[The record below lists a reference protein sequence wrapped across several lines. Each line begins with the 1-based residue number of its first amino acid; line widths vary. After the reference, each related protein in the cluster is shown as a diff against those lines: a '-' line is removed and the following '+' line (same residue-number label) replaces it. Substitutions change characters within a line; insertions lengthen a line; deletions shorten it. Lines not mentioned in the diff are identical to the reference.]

1 MFIFAAIFCNL
12 VILLSLVSSEN
23 EVSKV
28 FSQTKILNA
37 CKNICRCKTDAF
49 IKNDEDRHITWS
61 KIYIHCTTFN
71 NLHKIFLDRKQMIYN
86 EDSNEY
92 DEPVEYNEALP
103 PEIQDISDNIYN
115 GYKSSKN
122 EKKTFEIIEVE
133 IDEVSKASFETKM
146 NQYDEY
152 YYLKYITKLTFR
164 GTSCLNRISG
174 EKFLQYLP
182 NLYMLSIKSS
192 AETLDIELVDL
203 SNLLDFR
210 IEVGNAVNLYCAFEN
225 EMCLSNPKG
234 LSNFEIY
241 FNNIQDFTKTGLNI
255 YGKME
260 LPKKI
265 EDFLLSYDKSSER
278 VTPCSTLQT
287 NTEIKLE
294 KKKKLFENIE
304 FQKFHFIMPYE
315 KEYRNEFKNVL
326 LQAKDT
332 IADINVLNEIHI
344 EGERTIVESLLI
356 KVYELGLQNK
366 LVLQLN
372 NFDSNFD
379 IPILY
384 APQTS
389 FDESQFEKCNYG
401 EKILK
406 NSDMNV
412 YVDNVEN
419 IAVIRGFHLKLSQ
432 LFDLK
437 EHFQNSKDIR
447 VYTYNID
454 IDTEPYESFYN
465 IFKEKLYKDG
475 GIKFIVYYVNI
486 GSTKQEKINGF
497 YPGDD
502 TPFRGSFHYRKY
514 FQLQFIS
521 MKNFD
526 EPDPIFTRAI
536 TTCLIM
542 NVGVYHK
549 RAPNSLLLD
558 NKMLSTWYNIIKNSL
573 KYNDTLYNSLEISR
587 SQSAFKYLQSYIT
600 MSDNMNAQMTRVPL
614 LSIQILSQNIQILA
628 QAGRDIRDKSKHLNT
643 LKTLNSQSQQTL
655 QAIGDSKI
663 SILKASMK
671 KSISLGEI
679 EKRKQK
685 DIEKQWNQTQQLIDY
700 LTKEFETFKTEVE
713 TESVTFK
720 NGVILATSLAVAEAA
735 AEAVNCIIGI
745 FSGGFNPA
753 KALNAARKIFT
764 KLGSIIPKVIK
775 VMRAIKSLIDKR
787 KLLGTTFK
795 KVKEAWKNM
804 GPKLTSFFQSQKN
817 VLLEWWNKK
826 KNDKDLVNKYSDKI
840 TEFFKKEGTA
850 ESTKEIVENTISLT
864 KAIRTVKIG
873 YDPGQP
879 LTGIHDG
886 FNYSRFTT
894 IKEAVEKFK
903 HPGVNETINLGQN
916 LSSVDVFK
924 WTIAKEHVTGMMDT
938 TLSDDV
944 PEATNYRTALLKL
957 ITTGETRTQAALD
970 QAVLE
975 TSFSAS
981 CFAWELYTEEG
992 ISIGNEIEKT
1002 KENLK
1007 GDKPS
1012 GETLSNEI
1020 KKLNSSLHLDI
1031 EWEQLAIKL
1040 ELVHLNEEYCNAYYY
1055 FHLEKCEDDL
1065 RINPSDDL
1073 EKILS
1078 IQNILL
1084 YQSNSKLQ
1092 NLFPPPQTFTDLSI
1106 TIEQPKYCKCFEIFK
1121 TKKDS
1126 AEINVI
1132 TITNDDINYRKRA
1145 VEEMYES
1152 VKECLIPHLDYKK
1165 LKENTILTKKHID
1178 NEDLEKLKE
1187 RKIAN
1192 DLLDNCIN
1200 NPIENV
1206 KKNKQFVYKVDIDSS
1221 YFIGHERVRIDEVKV
1236 IFKGAKTT
1244 NGIVKI
1250 YAESTGIS
1258 EDRYKDQC
1266 YKFIG
1271 DRWIRLL
1278 SYYSKSSISN
1288 EANTDVTQKK
1298 DIAPNLVKLLERELY
1313 DQVTFIDTANIH
1325 KKFEGLFTSP
1335 TVFTTWSFIIP
1346 EKINPGLNLEELKEI
1361 ELKFSGS
1368 FITTDY
1374 NKEITQCKVKDK
1386 EEIEATAETQQ
1397 KKKIKKKIK
1406 KRKTKENIQ
1415 QKKYI

>member
-1 MFIFAAIFCNL
+1 MK
-12 VILLSLVSSEN
+12 LSTDYENGRARRRPLYLSDEEYKTNDKKKSKLTHKEN
-23 EVSKV
+23 EVGLASSPTPPTTLNTQLPHLFPTTPSPLYSALSQPSFLFLSQSPPRLTLPLIETLSKCFGSSALV
-28 FSQTKILNA
+28 QTCFKA
-37 CKNICRCKTDAF
+37 QQKTASS
-49 IKNDEDRHITWS
+49 NDNEIEKSDLPVS
-61 KIYIHCTTFN
+61 NTTMRF
-71 NLHKIFLDRKQMIYN
+71 
-86 EDSNEY
+86 
-92 DEPVEYNEALP
+92 
-103 PEIQDISDNIYN
+103 
-115 GYKSSKN
+115 
-122 EKKTFEIIEVE
+122 FEIVEVV
-133 IDEVSKASFETKM
+133 IDEVSEASFDSIM
-146 NQYDEY
+146 NREDDY
-152 YYLKYITKLTFR
+152 YYLKYITKLTFS
-164 GTSCLNRISG
+164 GTSCLNTIRG
-174 EKFLQYLP
+174 NMFLQYLP
-182 NLYMLSIKSS
+182 NLYMLSIISS

-203 SNLLDFR
+203 SNLHDFR
-210 IEVGNAVNLYCAFEN
+210 INVGNAVNLYCAFEN
-225 EMCLSNPKG
+225 ELCLSNPKG

-241 FNNIQDFTKTGLNI
+241 FDNIQDISKTGL
-255 YGKME
+255 
-260 LPKKI
+260 KI
-265 EDFLLSYDKSSER
+265 K
-278 VTPCSTLQT
+278 
-287 NTEIKLE
+287 
-294 KKKKLFENIE
+294 
-304 FQKFHFIMPYE
+304 
-315 KEYRNEFKNVL
+315 
-326 LQAKDT
+326 
-332 IADINVLNEIHI
+332 VLNEIHI

-356 KVYELGLQNK
+356 KVFELGLQNK
-366 LVLQLN
+366 LVLTLYN
-372 NFDSNFD
+372 NDVKFD

-406 NSDMNV
+406 NSDMEV
-412 YVDNVEN
+412 YVDKVEN
-419 IAVIRGFHLKLSQ
+419 IAIIRGFHLKLSQ

-437 EHFQNSKDIR
+437 DQYRNSKDIR

-454 IDTEPYESFYN
+454 IDTEPCETFFK
-465 IFKEKLYKDG
+465 IFQGKLYKDG

-486 GSTKQEKINGF
+486 GSTKQEEIKGY
-497 YPGDD
+497 YPGDYA
-502 TPFRGSFHYRKY
+502 PFRGSFYYRKY

-542 NVGVYHK
+542 NIGVYHK
-549 RAPNSLLLD
+549 RAPNSLLFD
-558 NKMLSTWYNIIKNSL
+558 NKKLSTWYDVIKNSL
-573 KYNDTLYNSLEISR
+573 NYNISLYNSLEISR

-600 MSDNMNAQMTRVPL
+600 MSDNMNAQITRVPF
-614 LSIQILSQNIQILA
+614 LSLQILSQNIQILA
-628 QAGRDIRDKSKHLNT
+628 QAGRDIRDKSKHFKT
-643 LKTLNSQSQQTL
+643 LMTLNSQSQKTL

-663 SILKASMK
+663 SILKASME

-685 DIEKQWNQTQQLIDY
+685 DIEKQWSQTQQLIDY

-753 KALNAARKIFT
+753 KALNAARKVFT
-764 KLGSIIPKVIK
+764 KLGK
-775 VMRAIKSLIDKR
+775 
-787 KLLGTTFK
+787 
-795 KVKEAWKNM
+795 
-804 GPKLTSFFQSQKN
+804 
-817 VLLEWWNKK
+817 
-826 KNDKDLVNKYSDKI
+826 
-840 TEFFKKEGTA
+840 FFKKEGRA

-886 FNYSRFTT
+886 FNYSRFST
-894 IKEAVEKFK
+894 IQEAVEKFK

-957 ITTGETRTQAALD
+957 ITTGETRTQASLD
-970 QAVLE
+970 QAELE

-981 CFAWELYTEEG
+981 CFAWELYTNEG

-1002 KENLK
+1002 EENLK
-1007 GDKPS
+1007 DDKPS
-1012 GETLSNEI
+1012 DGSLSNKI
-1020 KKLNSSLHLDI
+1020 KKSISSLHLDI

-1106 TIEQPKYCKCFEIFK
+1106 NIEQPKYCQCFEIFTTSK
-1121 TKKDS
+1121 ES
-1126 AEINVI
+1126 VEIKVI
-1132 TITNDDINYRKRA
+1132 TDEDINNRKRA
-1145 VEEMYES
+1145 VEAKYQS
-1152 VKECLIPHLDYKK
+1152 VKECLKPHLNYTK
-1165 LKENTILTKKHID
+1165 LKENTIITKKHTD

-1192 DLLDNCIN
+1192 DILDNCIN
-1200 NPIENV
+1200 NPIEIV

-1221 YFIGHERVRIDEVKV
+1221 YFLGHERVRIDEVKV

-1278 SYYSKSSISN
+1278 SYYSRSSISN
-1288 EANTDVTQKK
+1288 QATTDVTQKR
-1298 DIAPNLVKLLERELY
+1298 DIAPNLVKMLEKELY

-1346 EKINPGLNLEELKEI
+1346 EKINPGLNLEELKGI

-1368 FITTDY
+1368 FITNDY

-1386 EEIEATAETQQ
+1386 EEIEAT
-1397 KKKIKKKIK
+1397 
-1406 KRKTKENIQ
+1406 
-1415 QKKYI
+1415 